1 MQFVF
6 QTRDFGKMLL
16 SVSQSTTQNLDSLA
30 VAVREISTHQ
40 LRSNS
45 DFFLTLSIFTPFVVQ
60 IPGSGKMLLSVSQNT
75 TQNLDALALVICE
88 ISTQELRSNLDFF
101 QTLSISTPFLFQIP
115 DFGKMLLNVSQSIT
129 QNVDTLAVI
138 ICEIATQEQR
148 SNLAFIMTL
157 SISAPF
163 AGQTT
168 DFGKTLLSV
177 SQSTTQNLDSLA
189 GVVWEISTHELG

>member
-30 VAVREISTHQ
+30 VAVREISSHQ

-60 IPGSGKMLLSVSQNT
+60 IPGYGKMLLNVSQNT

-101 QTLSISTPFLFQIP
+101 QTLSISTPFLFQILIS
-115 DFGKMLLNVSQSIT
+115 DTRLWENVAKCKSKYHTKCGYPS
-129 QNVDTLAVI
+129 
-138 ICEIATQEQR
+138 CY
-148 SNLAFIMTL
+148 NL
-157 SISAPF
+157 
-163 AGQTT
+163 
-168 DFGKTLLSV
+168 
-177 SQSTTQNLDSLA
+177 
-189 GVVWEISTHELG
+189 